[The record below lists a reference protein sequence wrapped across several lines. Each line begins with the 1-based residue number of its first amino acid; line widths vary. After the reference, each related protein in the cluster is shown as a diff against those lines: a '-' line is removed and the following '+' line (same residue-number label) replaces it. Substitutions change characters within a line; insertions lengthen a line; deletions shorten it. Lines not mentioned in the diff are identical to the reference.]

1 MSQRLSLGSAAP
13 AVERRLA
20 QWRAAGASHRLHD
33 GDHRLWT
40 AEPEP
45 EITDRLGWLRL
56 PDTMQDALGEIGHF
70 ATEIRAEGFRDV
82 VLLGMGGS
90 SLAPEVFQQT
100 FGNRDGYPA
109 LTVLDSTHPAAV
121 RAVVD
126 AVDPAATLFVIS
138 SKSGTTIEPL
148 SFFRY
153 AWAVVSATTDDP
165 GRHFVA
171 ITDPLSHL
179 VDLAAEHGFRR
190 VFQAIPDVG
199 GRYSALTHF
208 GLVPAALIGVD
219 IRLLLSRSADMAA
232 AGSPGMPED
241 AIPGFVLGSALGEL
255 ALAGRDKATFTM
267 SPALAALPAWIEQL
281 IAESTGKD
289 GTGILPV
296 AGEPLGPPEVYG
308 DDRVFVSVVL
318 EGDETPGHDAALAAL
333 EAAGHP
339 VVRITVPSL
348 DNLGAE
354 MYRFEVATAMAGSV
368 LGIHPFDQPDVQRAK
383 ELAKQAME
391 GTLDAG
397 SIPSTPAG
405 DAGRLR
411 ADLGELLASV
421 RAGDYLAIQ
430 AFIAPTAASAGVLE
444 RMRIV
449 LRHRLRVATT
459 IGFGPRF
466 LHSTG
471 QFHKGG
477 PNTGVFVQLV
487 DDPAPDLAIP
497 GTGDSFG
504 ALVSGQAD
512 GDFQALRDAGRR
524 VLRVHLGDDTR
535 GGLAALE
542 AFVRS

>member
-1 MSQRLSLGSAAP
+1 
-13 AVERRLA
+13 
-20 QWRAAGASHRLHD
+20 
-33 GDHRLWT
+33 
-40 AEPEP
+40 
-45 EITDRLGWLRL
+45 
-56 PDTMQDALGEIGHF
+56 
-70 ATEIRAEGFRDV
+70 
-82 VLLGMGGS
+82 
-90 SLAPEVFQQT
+90 
-100 FGNRDGYPA
+100 
-109 LTVLDSTHPAAV
+109 
-121 RAVVD
+121 
-126 AVDPAATLFVIS
+126 
-138 SKSGTTIEPL
+138 
-148 SFFRY
+148 
-153 AWAVVSATTDDP
+153 
-165 GRHFVA
+165 
-171 ITDPLSHL
+171 
-179 VDLAAEHGFRR
+179 

-219 IRLLLSRSADMAA
+219 IRLLLSRAADMAA

-241 AIPGFVLGSALGEL
+241 AIPGFVLGAALGEL
-255 ALAGRDKATFTM
+255 ALAGRDKATFAM

-281 IAESTGKD
+281 MAESTGKD

-296 AGEPLGPPEVYG
+296 AGEPLGPQEVYG

-383 ELAKQAME
+383 ELAKRAME

-397 SIPSTPAG
+397 SIPSTPA
-405 DAGRLR
+405 DDTGRLR

-430 AFIAPTAASAGVLE
+430 AFIAPTAAAAGVLE

-524 VLRVHLGDDTR
+524 VVRVHLGGDAR

-542 AFVRS
+542 AFIRS

>member
-1 MSQRLSLGSAAP
+1 MTQRLTLGDAAP
-13 AVERRLA
+13 AVDRRLA
-20 QWRAAGASHRLHD
+20 QWRAGGATHRLHD
-33 GDHRLWT
+33 GDYRLWT
-40 AEPEP
+40 AEPQP
-45 EITDRLGWLRL
+45 EIIDRLGWLRL
-56 PDTMQDALGEIGHF
+56 PDTMEDALGDIERF

-90 SLAPEVFQQT
+90 SLAPDVFRQT
-100 FGNRDGYPA
+100 FGSRDGYPA

-121 RAVVD
+121 RAVTD
-126 AVDPAATLFVIS
+126 AVDPAATLFVVS

-148 SFFRY
+148 SFFRH
-153 AWAVVSATTDDP
+153 AWAVVSEATDEP

-171 ITDPLSHL
+171 ITDPQSHL

-190 VFQAIPDVG
+190 VFEAIPDVG

-208 GLVPAALIGVD
+208 GLVPAALIGADV
-219 IRLLLSRSADMAA
+219 RLLLSRAADMAA

-241 AIPGFVLGSALGEL
+241 ASPGFVLGAALGEL
-255 ALAGRDKATFTM
+255 AVAGRDKATFVM
-267 SPALAALPAWIEQL
+267 SPALDALPAWIEQL

-289 GTGILPV
+289 GTGIVPI
-296 AGEPLGPPEVYG
+296 AGEPLGPPAVYG

-318 EGDETPGHDAALAAL
+318 EGDEQPGDEAALAAL

-339 VVRITVPSL
+339 VVRISVRSL
-348 DNLGAE
+348 ESLGAE

-405 DAGRLR
+405 DAERLG
-411 ADLGELLASV
+411 ADLGGLFDTV
-421 RAGDYLAIQ
+421 RPGDYLALQ
-430 AFIAPTAASAGVLE
+430 AFVAPTEGAAATLE
-444 RMRIV
+444 RVRLV
-449 LRHRLRVATT
+449 LRDRLRVATT
-459 IGFGPRF
+459 VGFGPRF

-471 QFHKGG
+471 QLHKGG
-477 PNTGVFVQLV
+477 PDTGVFVQVV
-487 DDPAPDLAIP
+487 DDPEPDLPIP
-497 GTGDSFG
+497 GTGDTFG
-504 ALVSGQAD
+504 NLVSGQAD

-524 VLRVHLGDDTR
+524 VLRLHLGGDPEA
-535 GGLAALE
+535 GLAALE
-542 AFVRS
+542 AAVGD